1 MYHADSDPARMQKK
15 LLHFAAIVESA
26 RYRIG
31 STAKLD
37 WSILCHSTTRLA

>member
-1 MYHADSDPARMQKK
+1 MQKK
-15 LLHFAAIVESA
+15 LLA